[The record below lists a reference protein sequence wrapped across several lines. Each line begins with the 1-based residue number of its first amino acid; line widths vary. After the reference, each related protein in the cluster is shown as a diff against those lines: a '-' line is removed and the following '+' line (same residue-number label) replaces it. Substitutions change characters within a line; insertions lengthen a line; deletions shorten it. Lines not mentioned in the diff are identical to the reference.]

1 MCFLHIFLVFLSR
14 GISNDHVSKRYVHIK
29 FILFQICSNLLYFML
44 YYKSCRTSSRKEVKC
59 SWMKFSSTFL
69 VSVLAGVVSYYIC
82 KWLDGRALDSNS
94 LNGTAH
100 RNEQESPQSC
110 NSEGFCFF
118 SSLHGISSTFLSC
131 YYHMPEQ
138 AKCQLNNYYHVKL
151 L

>member
-1 MCFLHIFLVFLSR
+1 MCFLHIILVFLSR
-14 GISNDHVSKRYVHIK
+14 GVSNDHVSKRYVHIK

-44 YYKSCRTSSRKEVKC
+44 YYKSCRTSSRKEGEC

-82 KWLDGRALDSNS
+82 KWLDGRTIDSNS
-94 LNGTAH
+94 LNGLAH

-110 NSEGFCFF
+110 SSGGFRFATWN
-118 SSLHGISSTFLSC
+118 LTTFLSC